1 MRGRRDVQMKVLDR
15 EERMT
20 YAATAQPKAACV
32 WLLYGPAFVA
42 YTVAALLGDRVGR
55 SSEVVGGSG
64 LGVDGG
70 HLDEQIDLEE

>member
-20 YAATAQPKAACV
+20 YAATTQPKATCV
-32 WLLYGPAFVA
+32 WLLDGPAFVA
-42 YTVAALLGDRVGR
+42 YTVSALLGDRVGR
-55 SSEVVGGSG
+55 SSEVVGGGG